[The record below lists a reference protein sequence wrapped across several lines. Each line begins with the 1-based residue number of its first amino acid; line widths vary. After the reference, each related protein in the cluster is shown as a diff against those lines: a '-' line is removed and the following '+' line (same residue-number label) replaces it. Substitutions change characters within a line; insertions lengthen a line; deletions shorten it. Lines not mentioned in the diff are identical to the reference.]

1 MSWLLALF
9 SRLPLPV
16 LYGFGYVVYL
26 LIYRVLGVR
35 KDVVAENLANA
46 FPGKDGSEID
56 AIAERFYR
64 NYCDVLME
72 MIKSMTM
79 SRDDL
84 LDRVSF
90 DGLDLLEETLARKQ
104 PVLVTLAHY
113 GNIEWLLLALCCR
126 LSYPAEAVYRPL
138 SSAWVEKLATATY
151 TRFGG
156 VLIDDRSVVREIM
169 QRRAVP
175 RVVAIVSDQAPNID
189 DHSIWVTFLNQ
200 ETAFYLAPDTIAR
213 FANYPVFHIGM
224 RRLSRG
230 RYVAGLERMAEPP
243 YAGRDQVVVR
253 AYIDCVEKQILDQ
266 PEDWLW
272 MHKRWKRKKPVYA

>member
-1 MSWLLALF
+1 MSRLLALF
-9 SRLPLPV
+9 SRLPLPF
-16 LYGFGYVVYL
+16 LYSFGYIVYL
-26 LIYRVLGVR
+26 LVYRVLGIR
-35 KDVVAENLANA
+35 KSVVLDNLRKS
-46 FPGKDGSEID
+46 FPELDALEINRL
-56 AIAERFYR
+56 ARLFYR

-79 SRDDL
+79 STEEL
-84 LDRVSF
+84 LDRVGF
-90 DGLDLLEETLARKQ
+90 EDLDILEEALGRGQ

-126 LSYPAEAVYRPL
+126 LKYPTEAVYRPV
-138 SSAWVEKLATATY
+138 SSSWVEKVSTETY

-156 VLIDDRSVVREIM
+156 VLIDDRSVVKEIM

-175 RVVAIVSDQAPNID
+175 RVVALVSDQAPNID

-213 FANYPVFHIGM
+213 FANYPVFFLNMH
-224 RRLSRG
+224 RVSRG
-230 RYVAGLERMAEPP
+230 RYTASIERMAEPP
-243 YAGRDQVVVR
+243 YTGRGQIVIR
-253 AYIDCVEKQILDQ
+253 AYIDSVEKQIRNR

-272 MHKRWKRKKPVYA
+272 MHRRWKRKKPVYG

>member
-16 LYGFGYVVYL
+16 LYGFGYLAYL
-26 LIYRVLGVR
+26 LVYKVLGVR
-35 KDVVAENLANA
+35 KDVVTGNLKSA
-46 FPGKDGSEID
+46 FPGKDSGEID
-56 AIAERFYR
+56 VLAKRFYR

-84 LDRVSF
+84 LDRVRF
-90 DGLDLLEETLARKQ
+90 DGLDLLEETLARGQ

-126 LSYPAEAVYRPL
+126 LNYPIEAVYRPV
-138 SSAWVEKLATATY
+138 SSAWVEEVTTATY

-169 QRRAVP
+169 QRRTVP
-175 RVVAIVSDQAPNID
+175 RAVAIVSDQAPNID
-189 DHSIWVTFLNQ
+189 DHSVWVTFLNQ

-213 FANYPVFHIGM
+213 FANYPVFYIGM

-230 RYVAGLERMAEPP
+230 RYMAGLECMAEPP
-243 YAGRDQVVVR
+243 YTGRDQVVVK
-253 AYIDCVEKQILDQ
+253 AYIECVENQILDR

-272 MHKRWKRKKPVYA
+272 MHKRWKRKKPVYT

>member
-1 MSWLLALF
+1 MYTLLALF

-16 LYGFGYVVYL
+16 LYGFGYIVYL
-26 LIYRVLGVR
+26 LLYRILRVR
-35 KDVVAENLANA
+35 KAVVMDNLRGS
-46 FPGKDGSEID
+46 FPDRESSESEML
-56 AIAERFYR
+56 ARHFYR

-79 SRDDL
+79 SREEL
-84 LDRVSF
+84 MDRVRF
-90 DGLDLLEETLARKQ
+90 DGLEVLEQTLSRGQ

-126 LSYPAEAVYRPL
+126 LKHPIEAIYRPL
-138 SSAWVEKLATATY
+138 SSAWLEKVTTDTY

-156 VLIDDRSVVREIM
+156 TLIDDRSVVREIM
-169 QRRAVP
+169 KRRSVP

-189 DHSIWVTFLNQ
+189 DHSIWVTFLNR

-213 FANYPVFHIGM
+213 FANYPVYFLSM
-224 RRLSRG
+224 RRTSRG
-230 RYVAGLERMAEPP
+230 YYAAGIERIAEPP
-243 YAGRDQVVVR
+243 YTGREQVVVR
-253 AYIDCVEKQILDQ
+253 AYIESVEKQILDR

-272 MHKRWKRKKPVYA
+272 MHRRWKRKKPVYG